1 LQYLEDVLVNTCGI
15 NNNES
20 TRNVDRAILNGAF
33 NEWHNC
39 NVILLNKI
47 SDKQAAHKTEEM
59 QQEVNKM
66 IADASNAQAATQAL
80 VDAILDDNTIDP
92 AEKTRLKLQFAE
104 ITTSYNDLLE
114 LSEDNNIKYDDYIL
128 LTNAYNAL
136 KSYLE
141 GACAINTS
149 GNTGVNREE
158 FSKKFTDYYKE
169 YNTLLNKVQTAIAQK
184 EASAI
189 AKEQ

>member
-1 LQYLEDVLVNTCGI
+1 
-15 NNNES
+15 
-20 TRNVDRAILNGAF
+20 
-33 NEWHNC
+33 
-39 NVILLNKI
+39 
-47 SDKQAAHKTEEM
+47 
-59 QQEVNKM
+59 M

-104 ITTSYNDLLE
+104 ITTAYNDLIK

-128 LTNAYNAL
+128 LTNVYNTL

-141 GACAINTS
+141 GTCSINTPD
-149 GNTGVNREE
+149 NTGVNREE

-184 EASAI
+184 EAAAI
-189 AKEQ
+189 AKEQEGFINAL